1 MTKGTSTFRPLDL
14 DDISDRL
21 EREIAFLRIV
31 MPVLDGARVITEDEA
46 LRTARGLLRATLGRL
61 EELQAEL
68 ERWILDGA
76 PPEPRDD

>member
-1 MTKGTSTFRPLDL
+1 MNYPLDL

-31 MPVLDGARVITEDEA
+31 MPVFDGARVITEDEA
-46 LRTARGLLRATLGRL
+46 LRTARRLLRETLGRL
-61 EELQAEL
+61 EELHAEL
-68 ERWILDGA
+68 EKWIADGD